1 MQSSSPR
8 LDLGETDQRT
18 DLKMAASFENEFSQ
32 KAVVCS
38 SGTISQNSEWERK
51 IADLVG
57 VYSLEVCERI
67 IVDSADGYPSYR
79 DCLDGCLRFHAERTP
94 QGLLAEIGTLIR
106 PLQEGRSPSDG
117 AAMGGNPLRDCVLA
131 VAMLLNESKAV
142 GVFEDDYSAYLRG
155 VAYKVRSNFGNDP
168 AEWWDEFLD
177 FLAGYTHVNGKLKK
191 YQGKSALRF
200 WLRVVLWN
208 FLRRRPIPGAATE
221 LTESTP
227 MAAPETDELAL
238 DDSLR
243 VFTKLVRDSL
253 ATMRDKDRLLLS
265 MIYIDNLLKKDIAG
279 VFQVHPGQVG
289 RWQEAALDHFRKT
302 LFSLLERLPRK
313 ELYEE
318 IMGGIVNN
326 PKEFSEALADALQK
340 LRGDESDR

>member
-18 DLKMAASFENEFSQ
+18 DLETTASFENQFSR

-38 SGTISQNSEWERK
+38 SGTISQNSERERK

-57 VYSLEVCERI
+57 VYSLEVCERK

-79 DCLDGCLRFHAERTP
+79 DCLDGCLRFHAGGMP
-94 QGLLAEIGTLIR
+94 AEIDVLIR
-106 PLQEGRSPSDG
+106 QLQEGRSPSDG

-131 VAMLLNESKAV
+131 VAMLLNDSQAV
-142 GVFEDDYSAYLRG
+142 GVFEDDYFIYLKG
-155 VAYKVRSNFGNDP
+155 VAYKVRSIFGNDP
-168 AEWWDEFLD
+168 AEWWNEFLD

-208 FLRRRPIPGAATE
+208 FLRRRPIPGAASE
-221 LTESTP
+221 LTEDTP
-227 MAAPETDELAL
+227 MSTPETDELAL
-238 DDSLR
+238 NDSIR
-243 VFTKLVRDSL
+243 VFTALVRDSL
-253 ATMRDKDRLLLS
+253 TAMSEKDRLLLS

-279 VFQVHPGQVG
+279 VFQVHPGQIG
-289 RWQEAALDHFRKT
+289 RWQEAALEHFRKT
-302 LFSLLERLPRK
+302 LFSLLEKLPRK
-313 ELYEE
+313 ELHEE

-340 LRGDESDR
+340 LRADESDR